1 MRIRAIES
9 VLPSR
14 LVTNEDVIEIV
25 KGYGRDTL
33 SDAEL
38 EQLELEIRKLL
49 AVSNTEVRYHRAPHE
64 TALGL
69 GLEVG
74 KAALKKA
81 ELDPSEID
89 LLIYVGVARGFLE
102 PATANLFQHHLG
114 LKKATCFDILDACAS
129 WLRALHI
136 AYLFIASGTYR
147 NVMILNSECNARE
160 YGTFKVSSVDDLK
173 FRFPAL
179 TIGEAATATI
189 VSPSET
195 PEPFYFTFKNWGSG
209 HALCKIALPQFQEFT
224 NGDDVTN
231 VNPLEFFSLG
241 EKLFRL
247 GFIKMM
253 DHYHSDSVVKAYNP
267 DVSFS
272 HSASDSAT
280 LRAAKLMGVEKSVFA
295 THARFGN
302 TVSASIPLGMAC
314 AIREGK
320 MVPNMKI
327 LIGCTSAGLTT
338 GWACFRYLD

>member
-1 MRIRAIES
+1 MRIRVIES
-9 VLPSR
+9 LLPSK
-14 LVTNEDVIEIV
+14 LVTNDDVIEIV
-25 KGYGRDTL
+25 KGYARSSL
-33 SDAEL
+33 SDGEL
-38 EQLELEIRKLL
+38 EELEFQIRRLL
-49 AVSNTEVRYHRAPHE
+49 AVSDTKVRYHRAPNE

-69 GLEVG
+69 GIDVG

-81 ELDPSEID
+81 DIDPSEID
-89 LLIYVGVARGFLE
+89 LLIYVGVARGFVE

-136 AYLFIASGTYR
+136 ANLFITSGTYR
-147 NVMILNSECNARE
+147 NIMILNSECNARE
-160 YGTFKVSSVDDLK
+160 YGTFKVSSVEDLK

-189 VSPSET
+189 VSPSDV
-195 PEPFYFTFKNWGSG
+195 PEPFYFTFRNWGSG
-209 HALCKIALPQFQEFT
+209 HTLCKIPLPQYREYC

-231 VNPLEFFSLG
+231 VNPLEFFSMG

-253 DHYHSDSVVKAYNP
+253 DHYHSDSVIKAYRP

-280 LRAAKLMGVEKSVFA
+280 MRIAKLMGEEKSVVA

-302 TVSASIPLGMAC
+302 TVSASIPLGMSYAM
-314 AIREGK
+314 REGK
-320 MVPNMKI
+320 MLPNMKVMV
-327 LIGCTSAGLTT
+327 GCVSAGLTT
-338 GWACFRYLD
+338 GWSCFRYLD

>member
-9 VLPSR
+9 LLPSK

-25 KGYGRDTL
+25 KGYARPSL
-33 SDAEL
+33 SDGEL
-38 EQLELEIRKLL
+38 EQLELQIRKLL

-69 GLEVG
+69 GIEVG

-89 LLIYVGVARGFLE
+89 LLIYVGVARGFIE

-114 LKKATCFDILDACAS
+114 LKNATCFDILDACAS

-136 AYLFIASGTYR
+136 AHLFITSGTYR

-195 PEPFYFTFKNWGSG
+195 PESFYFTFKNWGSG
-209 HALCKIALPQFQEFT
+209 HALCKIPLPQYREFS
-224 NGDDVTN
+224 NGDELN
-231 VNPLEFFSLG
+231 GIKPLEFFSLG

-253 DHYHSDSVVKAYNP
+253 DHYHSDSVIKAYKP

-280 LRAAKLMGVEKSVFA
+280 LRAAKLMGEENSVYA
-295 THARFGN
+295 THGRFGN
-302 TVSASIPLGMAC
+302 TVSASIPLGMSYAM
-314 AIREGK
+314 REGK
-320 MVPNMKI
+320 MLPNMKVM
-327 LIGCTSAGLTT
+327 IGCVSAGLTT
-338 GWACFRYLD
+338 GWACFRYLE

>member
-9 VLPSR
+9 LLPSK
-14 LVTNEDVIEIV
+14 LVTNEEVIERM
-25 KGYGRDTL
+25 KEYARPSL
-33 SDAEL
+33 SDDEL
-38 EQLELEIRKLL
+38 VRLELQIRKLL
-49 AVSNTEVRYHRAPHE
+49 AISNTEVRYHRAPHE

-69 GLEVG
+69 GLDVG

-89 LLIYVGVARGFLE
+89 LLMYVGVARGFIE

-114 LKKATCFDILDACAS
+114 LKNATCFDILDACAS

-136 AYLFIASGTYR
+136 AHLFITSGTYR

-173 FRFPAL
+173 FRFPTL

-195 PEPFYFTFKNWGSG
+195 PESFYFTFRNWGAG
-209 HALCKIALPQFQEFT
+209 HALCKIPLPQYREFS
-224 NGDDVTN
+224 NGDDVEHVT
-231 VNPLEFFSLG
+231 PLEFFSLG

-253 DHYHSDSVVKAYNP
+253 DHYQSDAALKAYKP
-267 DVSFS
+267 DIGFS
-272 HSASDSAT
+272 HSASDSASR
-280 LRAAKLMGVEKSVFA
+280 RAAKLLGEEKSA
-295 THARFGN
+295 YLTHARFGN
-302 TVSASIPLGMAC
+302 TVSASIPLGMSYAM
-314 AIREGK
+314 REGK
-320 MVPNMKI
+320 MLPNMKVM
-327 LIGCTSAGLTT
+327 IGCVSAGLTT

>member
-14 LVTNEDVIEIV
+14 RVTNEDVIEIV
-25 KGYGRDTL
+25 KGYARQSL

-38 EQLELEIRKLL
+38 LKLELEIRKLL
-49 AVSNTEVRYHRAPHE
+49 AVSNTEVRYHRAPDE

-74 KAALKKA
+74 KAALEKA
-81 ELDPSEID
+81 QLDPLEID
-89 LLIYVGVARGFLE
+89 VLIYVGVARGFLE

-136 AYLFIASGTYR
+136 AYLFITTGTYR
-147 NVMILNSECNARE
+147 NVMILNSECNTRE

-173 FRFPAL
+173 FRFPSL

-189 VSPSET
+189 VSASET
-195 PEPFYFTFKNWGSG
+195 PEPFYFSFKNWGSG
-209 HALCKIALPQFQEFT
+209 HGLCKIALPQYQEFT
-224 NGDDVTN
+224 NGDDVSN
-231 VNPLEFFSLG
+231 INPLEFFSMG

-247 GFIKMM
+247 GFIKML
-253 DHYHSDSVVKAYNP
+253 DHYHSDSFIKAFKP
-267 DVSFS
+267 DVTFS
-272 HSASDSAT
+272 HAASDSAT
-280 LRAAKLMGVEKSVFA
+280 MRAAKLMGVEKSVFA

-302 TVSASIPLGMAC
+302 TVSASIPLGISH

-320 MVPNMKI
+320 MLPNMNI
-327 LIGCTSAGLTT
+327 MIGCTSAGLTT